1 MNNLKYY
8 NEYLNE
14 QKIPDLKIDI
24 SNVLSPLE
32 DNKIDLYTTFD
43 VNPDKINKNDN
54 LNDLFDDSD
63 FNSKLK
69 KNKLKKGKIEDTKF
83 SETLIKDD
91 YILRFFFVY
100 DKSSIMLEEP
110 KFIILQYT
118 EKKNNKVSDIMV
130 FKNKNNTIGFYEMLT
145 DTSIEL
151 INGKKSYVYN
161 THNSGN
167 NWELMNTD
175 MVNSKF
181 KASLDYDE
189 MNNLLK
195 NKKIKIKR

>member
-14 QKIPDLKIDI
+14 QKIPDLKLDI
-24 SNVLSPLE
+24 SKVLSPLE
-32 DNKIDLYTTFD
+32 GNKIDLYTTFGID
-43 VNPDKINKNDN
+43 PDKLNISDN
-54 LNDLFDDSD
+54 IGDLFDDGN
-63 FNSKLK
+63 FNTNLK

-83 SETLIKDD
+83 SETFISDN

-100 DKSSIMLEEP
+100 EKASIVLEEP
-110 KFIILQYT
+110 KYIILQYT
-118 EKKNNKVSDIMV
+118 EKKNDKMSDIMV
-130 FKNKNNTIGFYEMLT
+130 FLNKDNTIGFYEMLT
-145 DTSIEL
+145 DASIEL
-151 INGKKSYVYN
+151 TKGKKTYVYN

-175 MVNSKF
+175 MVKGKF

-189 MNNLLK
+189 MEDLLSD
-195 NKKIKIKR
+195 KKIKVQ